1 MKNEKIRFY
10 IWETKGAIL
19 LNALT
24 ALSVA
29 FPPVSNF
36 IFILAVTMAQDVKCL
51 VKFKYMEKLCDSRG
65 NL

>member
-10 IWETKGAIL
+10 IWEAKGAIL
-19 LNALT
+19 AAL
-24 ALSVA
+24 AVA